1 MTAITFE
8 ARIENILSTA
18 QRDKVPSDQAAQYID
33 QILEPF
39 KQLGRESSLTD
50 CFDEADVL
58 AI

>member
-18 QRDKVPSDQAAQYID
+18 QRDKVSGNQSVQYID

-39 KQLGRESSLTD
+39 KQFGNESSL
-50 CFDEADVL
+50 DESL
-58 AI
+58 AAEDILAV